1 MAHDCGLLGFDNLFA
16 TKYEYTGI
24 FNFLQEI
31 SHVEDTAI
39 LNSGLRAGK
48 CTASQV
54 PLLRRLMRTDVEV
67 EDIHRQ
73 AHSRA
78 RVWYIYYSGH
88 VALHWRAG
96 QQQVDLVVI
105 VSW

>member
-1 MAHDCGLLGFDNLFA
+1 MAHECGLLGFDNLFA

-31 SHVEDTAI
+31 SHVEDPAI
-39 LNSGLRAGK
+39 PSSGLRASK
-48 CTASQV
+48 RTASQV

-78 RVWYIYYSGH
+78 RVWYIYYSSH
-88 VALHWRAG
+88 VSLYGCAG
-96 QQQVDLVVI
+96 
-105 VSW
+105 